1 MNKLTVILNGPIG
14 SGKNY
19 IADQLIEHLAI
30 SGISA
35 EELMFKTGL
44 YKETAQQYFMPEED
58 FIRIA
63 SNRDTKEMP
72 NERLDGLTPREAL
85 INVSEHYIKP
95 LLGKDYFAQVLLE
108 DITNHDVYIISDG
121 GFKEEVQALID
132 SPKIGKVLL
141 IHLSSETNISSPQDA
156 FKNDSRS
163 FVTRNMLEDP
173 ENKLIITPVFNNKEN
188 SLAVIEIL
196 YLIFTTLYK

>member
-1 MNKLTVILNGPIG
+1 MNKLTVILNGPPC

-19 IADQLIEHLAI
+19 ITNQLIEHLAI
-30 SGISA
+30 SGIST
-35 EELMFKTGL
+35 EHLMFKTGL

-63 SNRDTKEMP
+63 SNRATKEIP

-85 INVSEHYIKP
+85 IDVSEHYIKP
-95 LLGKDYFAQVLLE
+95 LLGRDYFAQLLLE
-108 DITNHDVYIISDG
+108 DVTNHDIYVISDG

-132 SPKIGKVLL
+132 SPKIGRILL
-141 IHLSSETNISSPQDA
+141 IHLYSEINISSPQDT

-163 FVTRNMLEDP
+163 FITRNMLEDP
-173 ENKLIITPVFNNKEN
+173 ENKLVVNSVFNSKEN
-188 SLAVIEIL
+188 NLAIIEIL
-196 YLIFTTLYK
+196 HLIFTTLYK